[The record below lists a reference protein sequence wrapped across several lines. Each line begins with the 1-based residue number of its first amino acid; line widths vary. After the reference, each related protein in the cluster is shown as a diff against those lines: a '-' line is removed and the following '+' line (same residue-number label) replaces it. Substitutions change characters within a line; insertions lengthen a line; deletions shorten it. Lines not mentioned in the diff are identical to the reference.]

1 MRKNNFS
8 LIELLVVIGILGAL
22 ATLVLPGFG
31 DASDDAREK
40 VATTEMRE
48 IQSAFRRFA
57 TDTLFKNSIEK
68 MQDTVNFGL
77 WPLMKEAQP
86 SNITAAVT
94 YTDYDVESGIG
105 RRGPYLR
112 QEGLISITA
121 DSANNGQ
128 AKNETGTV
136 EIPVIK
142 DPYGGY
148 YRVLCPLLSES
159 DTDSQKKKKLRKMVL
174 ICTGPDQTLDTTSN
188 NLDAD
193 GSIIAQNDDKAL
205 RLMPL
210 ATY

>member
-1 MRKNNFS
+1 MKKNNFS

-31 DASDDAREK
+31 DASDDARDK

-94 YTDYDVESGIG
+94 YTDYDAESGIG

-128 AKNETGTV
+128 PKNETGTV
-136 EIPVIK
+136 EIPVVK

-148 YRVLCPLLSES
+148 YRVMCPQLAGE
-159 DTDSQKKKKLRKMVL
+159 DTDSQKKKKLQRMVL
-174 ICTGPDQTLDTTSN
+174 ICTGPDQTLDTTNN
-188 NLDAD
+188 NLDDD